1 MPLRCV
7 KRGGDKQMIAWLK
20 NRLSLQSVHMF
31 SHTEAKHAFSF
42 IEMSTREA
50 GGADREREDAYLFI
64 RASTRTP
71 GRTLQL
77 LWNYCAHCRCEES
90 ASSLSRV
97 DLRQAPRTPSLNVIS
112 PNSDVAICRLVI
124 HLHAMC
130 AWSRQRPKERCIR
143 PKEGHFWRPTDPQL
157 CSQHV
162 RFQWVM
168 ALSITICCYINW
180 GNNCIQPCNVLIQI
194 SWPRTLN
201 INIIINFIWPMA
213 SAALC
218 RISPY
223 RQMLW

>member
-50 GGADREREDAYLFI
+50 GGADRERGCVFIHPRIYADAGTDPSIIVKLL
-64 RASTRTP
+64 RALPLRGIGVVAVTRWFTAGAAYALIKCHFAKFRRSNLP
-71 GRTLQL
+71 AR
-77 LWNYCAHCRCEES
+77 NSPPCYVCVE
-90 ASSLSRV
+90 
-97 DLRQAPRTPSLNVIS
+97 QAAP
-112 PNSDVAICRLVI
+112 
-124 HLHAMC
+124 
-130 AWSRQRPKERCIR
+130 EREMR

-162 RFQWVM
+162 RFQWFM

-180 GNNCIQPCNVLIQI
+180 GNNCIQPCNVLIRI